1 MKWVPDIY
9 TTNFTCPYCG
19 SMVRDDGYGNCD
31 YTYCPY
37 CGQEVDTYRRPISIT
52 EGKTDQ

>member
-9 TTNFTCPYCG
+9 TTNFTCPHCG

-37 CGQEVDTYRRPISIT
+37 CGQEVDTYRRPVPIA